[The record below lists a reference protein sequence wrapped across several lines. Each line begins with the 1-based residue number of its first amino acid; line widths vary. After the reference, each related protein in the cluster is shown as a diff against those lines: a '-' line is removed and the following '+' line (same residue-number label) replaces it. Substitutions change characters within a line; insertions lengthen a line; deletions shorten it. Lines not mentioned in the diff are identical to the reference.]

1 MMKTSITFLL
11 LLCLLGAVVPVFPQT
26 ESSSSSDRLPLKP
39 DRELRIKTEEG
50 TWLSLDVSPDGK
62 TIVFDMLGDL
72 FTLPI
77 AGGRAT
83 PLTSGMSLDAQPR
96 YSPDGKRIVFLSD
109 RDGETNIWIVN
120 SDGSSPVQL
129 THTESRSI
137 SYVSPE
143 WSPDGS
149 SIVVSR
155 GQTGAETPGFVL
167 YEVNVD
173 SGAGKPLSTSVKG
186 DYLGPAFGSDPRF
199 VFAALRRPF
208 VDWAQTDAFWQLIRL
223 DRSDNSVRLE
233 TSPKRG
239 NVGFRPLLS
248 PDGRY
253 LVYGSNNDPHT
264 GLRLRDLKD
273 DREEWLVP
281 STQRDVTWWYIN
293 AFSRDLLPGSAFT
306 PDSKSLITSYG
317 GKIWRVAVPSG
328 KVTPIPFVVDTKLS
342 IGPVLHRDF
351 AFDDS
356 RVDIRAILH
365 PNLSPDG
372 KHLAFSAVDRVWV
385 MELPSGKPRRL
396 TSSNVG
402 EFFPVWSPD
411 GQSIT
416 YCTWDDT
423 QGGGI
428 SRMSASGTSA
438 PQRLT
443 TDDLYYASVSY
454 SPDGK
459 KLAAIRAPK
468 WVHWVGDG
476 DAFRLGRSNKK
487 LGLELVWL
495 PFEGG
500 TATIVGP
507 VDAVNTT
514 FEYLHGQP
522 HFAGSTGEI
531 YVNEFGSGVVA
542 VSPNGER
549 RRVVTISGY
558 RRASLGK
565 PLLANDVILSPDKSQ
580 ALVRMPGSDAFLI
593 KFAVGNPNG
602 ESFSAYD
609 EKLPPGIEAQRITQ
623 SGADFLGWTRDNLPY
638 FSVGN
643 AVFIGE
649 TTASGVKFRRID
661 INLQLP
667 SQRPSGTTV
676 LRGARVITM
685 RGDEVIERGDVVVQ
699 DNRIVAVGVHGSVP
713 VPPGATIVDVTG
725 KTIVP
730 GFLDIHYHVRPP
742 DNIHPTQQWKL
753 QTHLAYGVTTI
764 RDPHNNSM
772 DLLAYGE
779 RERLGDLDSPRVFT
793 TLLPLY
799 HFQSARDIESVR
811 ANVRR
816 YAQFYRT
823 EHVKNKLR
831 AGRRSQQFLAIA
843 AREQGVVVDNEGDHD
858 PAMQLTFMLDGLTT
872 IEHSTPGFPLYQDL
886 LQLLVQS
893 GTYQTF
899 TLGATGAFSVFVRRF
914 DLGSFPADM
923 RKFYPEGMLERRLE
937 GQKNYDFDAVFLR
950 EFLEPP
956 AKIVAAGGRIG
967 MGSHGDIPGIG
978 VHWEMWLHSMGG
990 MKNHD
995 ILRAATIWSAEAIG
1009 HRKDFGSIESGKL
1022 ADIVILDANPLVD
1035 IENTLKVKWVM
1046 KNGRLYQAFT
1056 LEPVNFGAAQSQK

>member
-1 MMKTSITFLL
+1 
-11 LLCLLGAVVPVFPQT
+11 
-26 ESSSSSDRLPLKP
+26 
-39 DRELRIKTEEG
+39 LRFKTEEG

-62 TIVFDMLGDL
+62 TIIFDMLGDL

-77 AGGRAT
+77 TGGRAT
-83 PLTSGMSLDAQPR
+83 PLTSGMAFDAQPR

-129 THTESRSI
+129 THTETRNI

-155 GQTGAETPGFVL
+155 GQQGAETPGFVL
-167 YEVNVD
+167 YEINVD
-173 SGAGKPLSTSVKG
+173 SRAGKPLSTGVKG

-199 VFAALRRPF
+199 VFAAVRRPF
-208 VDWAQTDAFWQLIRL
+208 VDWSQMDAFWQLIRL
-223 DRSDNSVRLE
+223 DRTDNSIRLE
-233 TSPKRG
+233 TSPRLG
-239 NVGFRPLLS
+239 NVGFRPILS

-253 LVYGSNNDPHT
+253 LVYGSNNDSHT
-264 GLRLRDLKD
+264 GLRLRDLKN
-273 DREEWLVP
+273 DREQWLVS
-281 STQRDVTWWYIN
+281 STQRDVAWWYIN
-293 AFSRDLLPGSAFT
+293 AFSRDLLPGSAFS
-306 PDSKSLITSYG
+306 PDSQSLITSYG
-317 GKIWRVAVPSG
+317 GKIWSVAVPSG
-328 KVTPIPFVVDTKLS
+328 EATPIPFVVDMKLS
-342 IGPVLHRDF
+342 IGPVLHREF

-428 SRMSASGTSA
+428 YRMSVNGTSG

-454 SPDGK
+454 SLDGT
-459 KLAAIRAPK
+459 KLAAIRAQK
-468 WVHWVGDG
+468 WVHQIGDS
-476 DAFRLGRSNKK
+476 DAFRLGRMNKK

-495 PFEGG
+495 PSRGG
-500 TATIVGP
+500 TATVLGP

-522 HFAGSTGEI
+522 HFAGSAGEI
-531 YVNEFGSGVVA
+531 YVNEFRSGVVA
-542 VSPNGER
+542 ISPNGER

-558 RRASLGK
+558 RRSLLDK
-565 PLLANDVILSPDKSQ
+565 PLHANDVILSPDKSR
-580 ALVRMPGSDAFLI
+580 ALVRMAGSEAFLI
-593 KFAVGNPNG
+593 TFAAGHPNG
-602 ESFSAYD
+602 ESFSVYD

-643 AVFIGE
+643 AVFMGE
-649 TTASGVKFRRID
+649 TTASGVKFRQID
-661 INLQLP
+661 IDLKLVAE
-667 SQRPSGTTV
+667 RPIGTVV

-685 RGDEVIERGDVVVQ
+685 RDDEVIERGDVVVK
-699 DNRIVAVGVHGSVP
+699 DNRIVAVGVQGSVP
-713 VPPGATIVDVTG
+713 VLPGATVVDVTG
-725 KTIVP
+725 KTIMP
-730 GFLDIHYHVRPP
+730 GYLDIHYHVRPP
-742 DNIHPTQQWKL
+742 DNIHPTQQWNL

-772 DLLAYGE
+772 DLLSYAE
-779 RERLGDLDSPRVFT
+779 RERLGRLDSPRVFT

-799 HFQSARDIESVR
+799 HFQPARDIEAVR

-816 YAQFYRT
+816 YAKYYGT
-823 EHVKNKLR
+823 EHIKNKQR
-831 AGRRSQQFLAIA
+831 AGRRSQQFMAIA
-843 AREQGVVVDNEGDHD
+843 AREQGVVVDNEGDLD
-858 PAMQLTFMLDGLTT
+858 PALQLTFILDGLTA
-872 IEHSTPGFPLYQDL
+872 IEHGTPGFPLYQDV
-886 LQLLVQS
+886 LQLILQS

-899 TLGATGAFSVFVRRF
+899 TLGAMDAFSVFVRRF
-914 DLGSFPADM
+914 DLASFPAEW
-923 RKFYPEGMLERRLE
+923 RKFYPEGMLERKLE
-937 GQKNYDFDAVFLR
+937 RQKDYGFDSVYLR
-950 EFLEPP
+950 EFVEQP
-956 AKIVAAGGRIG
+956 ARIVAAGGRVG

-995 ILRAATIWSAEAIG
+995 VLRAATLWSAEAIG
-1009 HRKDFGSIESGKL
+1009 HSKDVGSIEAGKL

-1035 IENTLKVKWVM
+1035 IKNTLKVKWVM

-1056 LEPVNFGAAQSQK
+1056 LEPMRFGAAQSQK